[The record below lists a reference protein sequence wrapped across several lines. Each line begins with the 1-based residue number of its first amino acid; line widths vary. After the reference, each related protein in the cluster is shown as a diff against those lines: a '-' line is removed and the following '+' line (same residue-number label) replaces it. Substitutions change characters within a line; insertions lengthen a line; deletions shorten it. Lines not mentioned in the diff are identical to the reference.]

1 MNTTDVRSWDTDQ
14 RPLWR
19 DSRMSA
25 SPDIA
30 PMEWESNLLLP
41 QMAAALEHPC
51 GGTSANR
58 LVSLWRALRA
68 NIRQPVAQ
76 AT

>member
-14 RPLWR
+14 RPLWS

-25 SPDIA
+25 SSDIA

-41 QMAAALEHPC
+41 QMAAALHILAAARRR
-51 GGTSANR
+51 TA
-58 LVSLWRALRA
+58 W
-68 NIRQPVAQ
+68 
-76 AT
+76 